1 MRVFVDGG
9 MGLVMAKSRSE
20 KLQNDLMPA
29 STKQSNPL
37 HATAVPYRHA
47 VLGDGTGFHA

>member
-1 MRVFVDGG
+1 MLGLVNGG
-9 MGLVMAKSRSE
+9 MVFVMAKSRSE
-20 KLQNDLMPA
+20 KLHNDRMRA

-47 VLGDGTGFHA
+47 VPGDGTGFHG